1 MLEKANTISNT
12 EFVSWFRSSA
22 PYIHAFRNQTFVISF
37 GGEMLVDEQ
46 FSTLVHDIALLN
58 SLGVHLVLVHGARPQ
73 IEKRLEQHNIKC
85 HYENDMRITD
95 DATLPIVIEA
105 IGSNRVEIEAQLS
118 MGLANSPMH
127 GASIR
132 VVSGN
137 MITAQPLGVQNGID
151 FAHTGKVRSVD
162 TDAIRSHLIK
172 NTMVLISPLGYSPTG
187 EVFNLLT
194 EDVAMSVAISLQ
206 AEKLIYLTDVD
217 GITDSNNKLLHELT
231 LTQAKELLDSN
242 TSNSNSMQHSIHSAI
257 HACSAGVSRCHLINR
272 HIDGAL
278 LLELF
283 SLDGIGSLITTE
295 LFEGTRQATM
305 DDIGGILEIITPLE
319 EQGVLVRRS
328 REQLELEIEQFIVT
342 ERDGMIVACA
352 SLYPYE
358 DEHIAEL
365 ACLAVHPDYSNQSRG
380 EILLNYIARQALKN
394 NINTLFVLT
403 TQSAHWFIERGF
415 EAADFDDLPMK
426 KRGLYNYQRNSK
438 IFIRKI

>member
-1 MLEKANTISNT
+1 MLKKSNT

-37 GGEMLVDEQ
+37 GGEMLIDEQ

-58 SLGVHLVLVHGARPQ
+58 SLGVQLVLVHGARPQ
-73 IEKRLEQHNIKC
+73 IEKRLEQNNIKC
-85 HYENDMRITD
+85 LYENDMRITN
-95 DATLPIVIEA
+95 DAALPIVIEA
-105 IGSNRVEIEAQLS
+105 IGSSRVEIEAKLS

-127 GASIR
+127 GASLR

-137 MITAQPLGVQNGID
+137 MVSAQPIGVRNGVD
-151 FAHTGKVRSVD
+151 FAHTGKVRKVD
-162 TDAIRSHLIK
+162 TDAIKNHLK
-172 NTMVLISPLGYSPTG
+172 SDSMVLISPLGYSPTG

-194 EDVAMSVAISLQ
+194 EDVAMSVATSLH

-217 GITDSNNKLLHELT
+217 GIVDDNNKLLHELT
-231 LTQAKELLDSN
+231 LAQANELLNSK
-242 TSNSNSMQHSIHSAI
+242 NSNSSAFQHSMKSAI
-257 HACSAGVSRCHLINR
+257 KACSAGVKRCHLINR

-283 SLDGIGSLITTE
+283 SRDGIGSLITAE

-305 DDIGGILEIITPLE
+305 NDIGGILEIIAPLE

-328 REQLELEIEQFIVT
+328 REQLELEIEHFIVT

-352 SLYPYE
+352 SLYPYPE
-358 DEHIAEL
+358 EHIAEL
-365 ACLAVHPDYSNQSRG
+365 ACLAVHPEYFNQSRG
-380 EILLNYIARQALKN
+380 EILLNYIGRKALQKD
-394 NINTLFVLT
+394 IKSLFVLT
-403 TQSAHWFIERGF
+403 TQSAHWFLERGF
-415 EAADFDDLPMK
+415 ESANFDDLPMK

-438 IFIRKI
+438 IFIRNV